1 MDSHLESE
9 LDRLVRNATARRE
22 ILLVSGLLR
31 ARVRRALNVVSG
43 ILALSSA
50 GAIAAVLAKVAGQE
64 STQIAAAISAGASG
78 VTSLLVANYFE
89 ESDALNRLTGA
100 SKYLVLRDN
109 VYRLLI
115 RPGLTDE
122 QRLTLL
128 AEMQAEYARLDEGYN
143 RYFPSKHSRTAPGL
157 PRRISDQQIHEAVEI
172 EMGHFRQEL
181 REAEARRP
189 AR

>member
-128 AEMQAEYARLDEGYN
+128 AEMQAEYARLDPKM
-143 RYFPSKHSRTAPGL
+143 RSVCDATSPIRTAVAEDAIPGML
-157 PRRISDQQIHEAVEI
+157 WCSASQKRW
-172 EMGHFRQEL
+172 
-181 REAEARRP
+181 
-189 AR
+189 